1 MTLNELENIL
11 LTEKLYIVGGLW
23 IRCGEKYESPDVMG
37 IYEEDGV
44 WYVYHTTDRGEIV
57 VLAEGNE
64 NDMTEALYRRVLKK
78 KKWDLKKKEWYLKK
92 QEESNLKKQEESNLK
107 KKE

>member
-1 MTLNELENIL
+1 MTLNELKN
-11 LTEKLYIVGGLW
+11 KLSSERHVVGALR
-23 IRCGEKYESPDVMG
+23 IECGRKYESPGVLG

-57 VLAEGNE
+57 VIDEGNE
-64 NDMTEALYRRVLKK
+64 NDMTERLYRMVLKEEK
-78 KKWDLKKKEWYLKK
+78 RYLKREEWYLKK
-92 QEESNLKKQEESNLK
+92 KEESNLK

>member
-1 MTLNELENIL
+1 MTLDELKNIL
-11 LTEKLYIVGGLW
+11 LTEKLVVVGGLQ
-23 IRCGEKYESPDVMG
+23 IICGEKYESPGVLG

-57 VLAEGNE
+57 VLTEGNE

-78 KKWDLKKKEWYLKK
+78 EKWYLKKKEWR
-92 QEESNLKKQEESNLK
+92 LKKQEESNLK

>member
-1 MTLNELENIL
+1 ML
-11 LTEKLYIVGGLW
+11 
-23 IRCGEKYESPDVMG
+23 G

-64 NDMTEALYRRVLKK
+64 NDMTEALYRRILKK
-78 KKWDLKKKEWYLKK
+78 EKWYLKKKE
-92 QEESNLKKQEESNLK
+92 
-107 KKE
+107 

>member
-1 MTLNELENIL
+1 MTLNELKN
-11 LTEKLYIVGGLW
+11 KLSSERHVVGAIEIV
-23 IRCGEKYESPDVMG
+23 CGEKCESPGIWG

-57 VLAEGNE
+57 VIDEGNE
-64 NDMTEALYRRVLKK
+64 NDMTEEFYQYVLDEEK
-78 KKWDLKKKEWYLKK
+78 WYLKK
-92 QEESNLKKQEESNLK
+92 QEWYLK

>member
-1 MTLNELENIL
+1 MTLNELKN
-11 LTEKLYIVGGLW
+11 KLSSEGHVVGSLQ
-23 IRCGEKYESPDVMG
+23 IICGEKYESPDVMG

-64 NDMTEALYRRVLKK
+64 NDMTERLYRKILKEEK
-78 KKWDLKKKEWYLKK
+78 RYLKRKEWYLKK
-92 QEESNLKKQEESNLK
+92 KEESNLK

>member
-1 MTLNELENIL
+1 MTLNELKN
-11 LTEKLYIVGGLW
+11 KLSSERHVVGAIEIV
-23 IRCGEKYESPDVMG
+23 CGEKCESPGVLG

-44 WYVYHTTDRGEIV
+44 WYVYHTKDRGGIV

-64 NDMTEALYRRVLKK
+64 NDMTERLYRMVLKEEK
-78 KKWDLKKKEWYLKK
+78 RYLKRKEWRLKR
-92 QEESNLKKQEESNLK
+92 QAESNLK